1 MSALLNYTIVMLKQ
15 FATILLDHII
25 ANAVIIGKVMG
36 LIAMTSM
43 SALLNDTI
51 VILKQFATILLGHII
66 ANVVIIGS
74 VMDETSARKVNN
86 LLLFDSIL
94 WQY

>member
-1 MSALLNYTIVMLKQ
+1 MALK
-15 FATILLDHII
+15 
-25 ANAVIIGKVMG
+25 KMG

-43 SALLNDTI
+43 SALLNNTI
-51 VILKQFATILLGHII
+51 VMLKQFATIPLGHII

-86 LLLFDSIL
+86 L
-94 WQY
+94 